1 MQSLSNRM
9 RKWATPLTVGSFL
22 VMGVTGTLMFFHLDS
37 GLNKTVHEWAGWA
50 MLLGVGA
57 HLAINWRAFM
67 GYFKRPVA
75 LGVMGAGALALAI
88 SFVPL
93 GQGSGSPVPL
103 VMGALFDAPIEQVI
117 ALGRMSEAEGIAALA
132 TAGVIIAPGQSLA
145 EATRGERDTEIR
157 ALRALLDG

>member
-1 MQSLSNRM
+1 M

-88 SFVPL
+88 SFVPA
-93 GQGSGSPVPL
+93 GQGGGSPVPL

-117 ALGRMSEAEGIAALA
+117 ALGGKSEAEGLAALA
-132 TAGVIIAPGQSLA
+132 EAGISVAPGQSLT
-145 EATRGERDTEIR
+145 EATQGDRASEIQ
-157 ALRALLDG
+157 ALRVLLEG